1 MVKDIHI
8 FKKTLTMPTSIH
20 ITFINNSNDANNS
33 QIVIFQAVPEVLPAN
48 SASWKLQLNC
58 PPGQTLEF
66 DLPAITEL
74 HPFIA
79 FSNGDSI
86 YADRTA
92 TQEIN
97 FSGVQNANVVLSG
110 GGNEP
115 LQFSLQSISSD
126 ID

>member
-1 MVKDIHI
+1 MPSFIHI
-8 FKKTLTMPTSIH
+8 N
-20 ITFINNSNDANNS
+20 FINKSTDTNNS
-33 QIVIFQAVPEVLPAN
+33 QIVIFQAIHQSLPAN
-48 SASWKLQLNC
+48 SASWQLHLNC

-66 DLPAITEL
+66 NLPAIAEL

-79 FSNGDSI
+79 FSNGDDSSE
-86 YADRTA
+86 DKNA

-97 FSGVQNANVVLSG
+97 LSGVQTANIVLSG
-110 GGNEP
+110 GGDEP